1 MIPFFRKI
9 RKQLAD
15 DNRPLKYARYAIGE
29 IVLVVIGILIA
40 LQINTW
46 NNEQIDKRKEQ
57 SLLKGLH
64 KTFQDNLDNLNYVID
79 DSRVAFD
86 SSKKLLSMLG
96 PNASGYSDSEVD
108 SLLSDIINY
117 TTYDPSTGVID
128 EIINSGK
135 LNIIQNKTLKENI
148 SSWSGMLTDAN
159 KDIEIANDHTFNV
172 LLIYLNKKANL
183 KNLPKPQS
191 IIDKTGMELS
201 DSSNFPS
208 DYDEFMTDKELEN
221 LIEFHALNFIY
232 LTREYLEIK
241 EYLEYNISLMEAD
254 ISE

>member
-1 MIPFFRKI
+1 
-9 RKQLAD
+9 
-15 DNRPLKYARYAIGE
+15 
-29 IVLVVIGILIA
+29 
-40 LQINTW
+40 
-46 NNEQIDKRKEQ
+46 
-57 SLLKGLH
+57 
-64 KTFQDNLDNLNYVID
+64 
-79 DSRVAFD
+79 
-86 SSKKLLSMLG
+86 MLG
-96 PNASGYSDSEVD
+96 PNASAHSDSEVD

-159 KDIEIANDHTFNV
+159 KDIEIANNHTFNV
-172 LLIYLNKKANL
+172 LLIYLTKKANL

-241 EYLEYNISLMEAD
+241 EYLEHNLSLIEAC